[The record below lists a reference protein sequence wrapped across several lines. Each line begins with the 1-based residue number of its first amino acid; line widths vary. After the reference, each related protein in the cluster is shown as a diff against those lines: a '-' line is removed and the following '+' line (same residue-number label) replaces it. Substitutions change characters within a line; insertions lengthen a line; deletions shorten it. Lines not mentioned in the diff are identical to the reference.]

1 MGVPKTKENKKMEFI
16 VLGLIVFIL
25 VEFLFIGFSIN
36 KLKKRIDNLEVWFSA
51 YILSQ
56 KNNAVNNEKG
66 GGSDDNKRNRK
77 KG

>member
-1 MGVPKTKENKKMEFI
+1 MDFL

-66 GGSDDNKRNRK
+66 GTSDDNKRNRK